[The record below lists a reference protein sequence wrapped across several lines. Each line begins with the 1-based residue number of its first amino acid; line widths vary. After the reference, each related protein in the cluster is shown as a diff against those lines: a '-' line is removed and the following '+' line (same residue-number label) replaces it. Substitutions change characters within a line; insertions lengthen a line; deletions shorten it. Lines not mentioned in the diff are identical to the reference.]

1 MSNEDKMREEF
12 HAYMTKHHGAMSITL
27 DNHVV
32 DGIIVWHYALGET
45 EAAWTQW
52 KYCAAIKDAEIARL
66 TNELNS
72 ERNKHAELQ
81 ARCFDQG
88 GTFSSVFDKE
98 HLPTNKTAIEERIVS
113 DDIEQAKMH
122 GEGVARSIQGLLEQ
136 LREYKKG
143 ATFWRT
149 AYFELQ
155 EVKEAEIAAQ
165 ALMIKE
171 LREAALRVEA
181 SPYSRS
187 GIEFIKA
194 MQQLKEA
201 LAKTEHYN
209 PRST

>member
-1 MSNEDKMREEF
+1 MSNEYKMREECRQF
-12 HAYMTKHHGAMSITL
+12 LLDYESNNDHHATKF
-27 DNHVV
+27 D
-32 DGIIVWHYALGET
+32 VWK
-45 EAAWTQW
+45 EATNR
-52 KYCAAIKDAEIARL
+52 CAAIKDAEIARL

-155 EVKEAEIAAQ
+155 EVKEAEIAAK

-171 LREAALRVEA
+171 LREALKNTSCRTDGDGKDCWCTEMQ
-181 SPYSRS
+181 S
-187 GIEFIKA
+187 GLFKGSHAKWCLNAREV
-194 MQQLKEA
+194 
-201 LAKTEHYN
+201 LAKSEHHN